1 LNFRGGRRALQV
13 RRELPARLGAGF
25 AVFVSSRSGPA
36 AEFLRHQARLS
47 ITTGHLMRTRLPSSS
62 ARTTSSVLDHASII
76 VAFVVASGMA
86 SFLGRYGLFVWPGP
100 VSADVA
106 GWPKPYFVLLIAGLI
121 LWTAAS
127 TYGGIY
133 QAAET
138 SKGRAFHRLWRTLA
152 LWAAATTAAIFFLKL
167 HAVSRQFSLTFFV
180 MAAALITFREFG
192 EVTLAARRDGP
203 MADRRAIV
211 IGSRLERHEIA
222 ETLAHSG
229 DFRPDR
235 IQEFDPEG
243 VEVATRNAA
252 FGNTS
257 TSEDVRHHAYVVTA
271 GLEKRTIETVIL
283 GLLRNRWCVHVVPAL
298 VDTRLFHYRLDDFGD
313 APAICLEAGRLAP
326 VEAAFKRAL
335 DMAGAVFGLFI
346 LAPLFAVIAV
356 VIKTTSPGPVL
367 FSQPRIG
374 RDGKKFRLYK
384 FRSMRTDAE
393 EILKKNPDLYAKYVA
408 NNFKLPPEEDF
419 RITRIGRFLRTTS
432 LDELPQLLNVLK
444 GEMSLVGPRPV
455 VPDEIVRYGEFAS
468 LLLSVKPGMTGHWQ
482 TSGRS
487 RIAEYS
493 KRIFLDMEYI
503 RDQSLRTDVGI
514 LIRTV
519 GKVARREGSY

>member
-1 LNFRGGRRALQV
+1 
-13 RRELPARLGAGF
+13 
-25 AVFVSSRSGPA
+25 
-36 AEFLRHQARLS
+36 
-47 ITTGHLMRTRLPSSS
+47 MRTGLPPSS
-62 ARTTSSVLDHASII
+62 ARTTSSVLDHACI
-76 VAFVVASGMA
+76 VIAFVAASGIA

-106 GWPKPYFVLLIAGLI
+106 GWPRPYFALLVTGLI
-121 LWTAAS
+121 LWTAVS
-127 TYGGIY
+127 TYSGIY

-138 SKGRAFHRLWRTLA
+138 SKGRAFRRLWRTLA
-152 LWAAATTAAIFFLKL
+152 LWAAATAVAIFFLKL
-167 HAVSRQFSLTFFV
+167 HVLSRQFSLTFFV
-180 MAAALITFREFG
+180 LAAALISFREFG
-192 EVTLAARRDGP
+192 EAALAARRDGP

-211 IGSRLERHEIA
+211 IGSSLERHEVA
-222 ETLAHSG
+222 ETLARSR
-229 DFRPDR
+229 DFRPGR

-243 VEVATRNAA
+243 VEIATRNAVP
-252 FGNTS
+252 GNAELGHTPAG
-257 TSEDVRHHAYVVTA
+257 SEVRHHAYVVTA

-283 GLLRNRWCVHVVPAL
+283 GLLRNRWCVHVVPAV
-298 VDTRLFHYRLDDFGD
+298 VDTRLFHYSLDDFGG
-313 APAICLEAGRLAP
+313 APAIRLEAGRLAP

-335 DMAGAVFGLFI
+335 DIAGAAFGLFA

-356 VIKTTSPGPVL
+356 VIKWTSPGPIL

-374 RDGKKFRLYK
+374 KDGMKFRLYK

-393 EILKKNPDLYAKYVA
+393 EILRKNPDLHAKYVA

-455 VPDEIVRYGEFAS
+455 VPDEIARYGEFAS

-493 KRIFLDMEYI
+493 KRVFLDMEYI